1 MGAAK
6 VVVGSQLTARER
18 RAIIGLVV
26 VTMMFNGFTVTL
38 MSVALP
44 TVARTCHVTVAQANW
59 IVLAF
64 AIVAATVIT
73 MGARF
78 LRRWGLKRLMVVACG
93 CMAAGGLVGFLA
105 ANYISIM
112 VARLLHAVAAGLL
125 YPTASTVIMKVASA
139 DRRTFALSLKTA
151 AGGIG
156 FAASPF
162 LSGLALTHFGLGAM
176 FLPTAVMGAA
186 CLVGTVL
193 WVRPIGEREASPR
206 PIDLPSAGL
215 AFIGLGCL
223 MFGISEINH
232 GLPVAAGLMAVG
244 AAALGLFAWRQR
256 GLAVPLLNLRPLA
269 SRPFL
274 VGVLLVMFS
283 SFAEHAL
290 RLTVPLYLEGAAGF
304 TASAAGLFMLAPQL
318 TYAGSAL
325 VTGKIVDKRGIWPV
339 VPVGF
344 AIIVGGLGALWAL
357 AAGTMVLALLAV
369 VLVILAGVGTETAPN
384 REVALASLDDDL
396 LAAGSSLSSVCVQLA
411 SALSSALLVGF
422 FTNEVAAQTRV
433 GVAEAVAYESGFEAT
448 MLMALAI
455 EAVML
460 VVAILYARKHRRR

>member
-1 MGAAK
+1 MATDLTSSPK
-6 VVVGSQLTARER
+6 LTARQR
-18 RAIIGLVV
+18 RAIIGLIV

-44 TVARTCHVTVAQANW
+44 AVARTCRVSVAQANW

-73 MGARF
+73 MGARV
-78 LRRWGLKRLMVVACG
+78 LHRWGLKRLMLAACG
-93 CMAAGGLVGFLA
+93 CMAVGGLVGFLA
-105 ANYISIM
+105 EGYVGIM
-112 VARLLHAVAAGLL
+112 AARLLHAMAAGLL
-125 YPTASTVIMKVASA
+125 YPTASTVIMKVALA

-162 LSGLALTHFGLGAM
+162 LSGLVLTHFGVGAM
-176 FLPTAVMGAA
+176 FLPTAVMGAG
-186 CLVGTVL
+186 CLVGTLLCVH
-193 WVRPIGEREASPR
+193 PIGEREASPR

-232 GLPVAAGLMAVG
+232 VLPMAAGLMTAGAV
-244 AAALGLFAWRQR
+244 ALGLFARRQQ
-256 GLAVPLLNLRPLA
+256 GLAVPLLNLRPLVN
-269 SRPFL
+269 RTFL

-318 TYAGSAL
+318 AYAGSAL

-339 VPVGF
+339 VPAGF
-344 AIIVGGLGALWAL
+344 AIIVIGLGMLWAL
-357 AAGTMVLALLAV
+357 AAGKVVVALLAV
-369 VLVILAGVGTETAPN
+369 VLVILVGVGAETAPD
-384 REVALASLDDDL
+384 RETALASLDDDM

-422 FTNEVAAQTRV
+422 FTNEVAAQTHA
-433 GVAEAVAYESGFEAT
+433 GVAEAAAYGSGFEAT

-460 VVAILYARKHRRR
+460 VVAIVYARKHRRRQ